1 MGLAAKIEDAFDTKS
16 KLTIGKPGQF
26 DVIVDGKLVFSKQN
40 EGRFPEHQEVLD
52 AVSRIVIR

>member
-1 MGLAAKIEDAFDTKS
+1 MSLAAKIQDAFDVPT

-26 DVIVDGKLVFSKQN
+26 DVVVDGKLVFSKQN

-52 AVSRIVIR
+52 AMSRVTR